1 MNDSPDMA
9 PETPPA
15 VVLFDGVCNLCN
27 ASVNFLVDRDPERR
41 LHFASLQSDVGAAL
55 AAKVGI
61 EPDQRDTMVLVEG
74 DRGSVRS
81 TAALRIARYLGFP
94 WKLLY
99 YAGILVPRFIRDAI
113 YRFTAARRYKWF
125 GKSEMCRLPS
135 PEDAG
140 RFLG

>member
-1 MNDSPDMA
+1 MHDSPDSV

-15 VVLFDGVCNLCN
+15 VVLFDGVCNMCN
-27 ASVNFLVDRDPERR
+27 ASVNFLIDRDPERR
-41 LHFASLQSDVGAAL
+41 LHFASLQSEVGAAL
-55 AAKVGI
+55 AEKVGI
-61 EPDQRDTMVLVEG
+61 AADQRDTMVLVEG
-74 DRGSVRS
+74 QRGSVRS

-99 YAGILVPRFIRDAI
+99 VGIVIPRFLRDAV
-113 YRFTAARRYKWF
+113 YRFVAARRYQWF
-125 GKSEMCRLPS
+125 GKSEMCRIPS